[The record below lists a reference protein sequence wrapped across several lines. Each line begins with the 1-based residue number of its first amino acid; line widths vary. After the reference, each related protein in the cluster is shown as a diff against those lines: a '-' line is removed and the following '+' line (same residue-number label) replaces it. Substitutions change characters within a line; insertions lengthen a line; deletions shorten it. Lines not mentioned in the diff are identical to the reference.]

1 MFITS
6 QNSLSCFIFIVLKKT
21 NKDKQ
26 TNETWQCAF
35 RDSPALPF
43 PLLPGP
49 TLYFIVFS
57 MPFDSDSVSGSSSL
71 VWDRVS
77 WELTGAALVQLP
89 WMVLSGSPAHLPAP
103 PPNTGRRF
111 LVLPAALGLEPLLSY
126 RYLLTIWEVSCS
138 HGFPLFSF
146 LSHMNVD
153 NMPVSW
159 LQVMCLQPQII

>member
-57 MPFDSDSVSGSSSL
+57 MSFRFWFRFRQFLPGMGPRQL
-71 VWDRVS
+71 RAHWCG
-77 WELTGAALVQLP
+77 TGPAPLDGPQRLP
-89 WMVLSGSPAHLPAP
+89 P